1 VPGAPTIKSKR
12 LIKEAAMNNV
22 KTGKPD
28 WVTGLAPG
36 SELFID
42 LRRFV
47 RYGLEPLPAIEEL
60 LEELRPCQI
69 LRLATREEP
78 VLLCHILG
86 ERGFEHYAE
95 NHGREWD
102 VYFRK
107 CGWRVPSETQ

>member
-1 VPGAPTIKSKR
+1 
-12 LIKEAAMNNV
+12 MNNV
-22 KTGKPD
+22 KMEKPD
-28 WVTGLAPG
+28 WVKGFIPG

-42 LRRFV
+42 LGRFV

-60 LEELRPCQI
+60 LEDLRPCQI

-86 ERGFEHYAE
+86 ERGFEHYSE
-95 NHGREWD
+95 CKGGNWE

-107 CGWRVPSETQ
+107 CG

>member
-1 VPGAPTIKSKR
+1 
-12 LIKEAAMNNV
+12 MNNV
-22 KTGKPD
+22 RTEKPD
-28 WVTGLAPG
+28 WVKGLASG

-47 RYGLEPLPAIEEL
+47 RYGLEPLPAIEAL

-69 LRLATREEP
+69 LRLAAREEP

-86 ERGFEHYAE
+86 DRGFEHYAE
-95 NHGREWD
+95 YQGGGWD

-107 CGWRVPSETQ
+107 CC